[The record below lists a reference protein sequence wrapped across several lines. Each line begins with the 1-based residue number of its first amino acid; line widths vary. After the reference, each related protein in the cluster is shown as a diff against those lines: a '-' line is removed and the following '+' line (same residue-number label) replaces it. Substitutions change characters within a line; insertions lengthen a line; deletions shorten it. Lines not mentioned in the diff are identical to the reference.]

1 MAVCTS
7 GLKVLTVLTRANET
21 NGYSDYDAVAF
32 IVTTMEKK
40 AVFYGGAGSARW
52 LNATQ
57 LSERHDV
64 SKNDTCPYYH
74 EGLGM
79 TNAYVKCWRK

>member
-1 MAVCTS
+1 MTVCTP
-7 GLKVLTVLTRANET
+7 GLKET

-40 AVFYGGAGSARW
+40 AVLYECAGGACSC
-52 LNATQ
+52 NATQ

-64 SKNDTCPYYH
+64 SKNEACPYYSR
-74 EGLGM
+74 G
-79 TNAYVKCWRK
+79 VRDD